1 PGVAQGAVPGVVRT
15 AAADVPADRGQHLAA
30 GADPPGPRP
39 AVAEPGRTTA
49 FDTGMR
55 GALAAMGPRPA
66 PAAGPGAGPP
76 GPGLDRPPGPA
87 DGPGLHPV
95 AAGAVSLRR
104 PLHPL
109 ARGLLHGQHRGG
121 HPAVH
126 DARAPG

>member
-1 PGVAQGAVPGVVRT
+1 DTTDIHRT
-15 AAADVPADRGQHLAA
+15 SAADDTSYHSQRRAA
-30 GADPPGPRP
+30 GADPHGTRP
-39 AVAEPGRTTA
+39 AVAEPGRAAA

-95 AAGAVSLRR
+95 AAGAVSLWR

-109 ARGLLHGQHRGG
+109 ACGLLHGQHRGG